1 MDFWEDWF
9 ERRPLRRFMREID
22 RAFEE
27 MFREMSSSLPKEL
40 FKERKMPDGSVVRT
54 FGPVVYGYSMT
65 VGPDGVPRVRTF
77 GNVKPGMPFPRAVE
91 QREPLVDV
99 ITGKDVVRLVAELPG
114 VEKKDID
121 LRVTEDRVTI
131 SVDTPE
137 RKYYKEVDLPAKVD
151 PKSAD
156 AFFHNGLLDVTLK
169 RKEEKPGDRVEVK

>member
-9 ERRPLRRFMREID
+9 ERRPFRRLFREID

-27 MFREMSSSLPKEL
+27 MFKEMSSGLPKEL
-40 FKERKMPDGSVVRT
+40 FRERRMPDGSTVKT

-65 VGPDGVPRVRTF
+65 IGPDGVPRVRTF
-77 GNVKPGMPFPRAVE
+77 GNVKPGMPVPKPME
-91 QREPLVDV
+91 YREPLVEV
-99 ITGKDVVRLVAELPG
+99 ITGKDVIRVVAELPG

-121 LRVTEDRVTI
+121 LRVKEDRVTI

-137 RKYYKEVDLPAKVD
+137 RRYYKEVELPAPVD

-156 AFFHNGLLDVTLK
+156 AFFQSGVLDVTLR
-169 RKEEKPGDRVEVK
+169 RKEERPGDRIEVK